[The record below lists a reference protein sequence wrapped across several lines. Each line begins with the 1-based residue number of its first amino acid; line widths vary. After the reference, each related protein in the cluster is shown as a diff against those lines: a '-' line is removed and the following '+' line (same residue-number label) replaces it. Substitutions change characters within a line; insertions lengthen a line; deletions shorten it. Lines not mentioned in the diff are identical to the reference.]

1 MTKTTTNLLLM
12 LITIVGG
19 TYFYST
25 CCSECGNVTSTE
37 IAAGPLITEAPEYTS
52 FPFSVYGNGFSYS
65 TNDNYN
71 FNSSSPTILLPLS
84 QELTAG
90 INELQ
95 RFLESNETSVLNVTG
110 YYKSD
115 EVNNSV
121 FPNLGIARANAIKN
135 DLASKGISTAQI
147 NTMGKVMDEM
157 FAVDTIYRGAAFFSI
172 EKKSNTDE
180 AELKALY
187 DGIKTNP
194 LILYF
199 NTAAASINLDM
210 EQREKVADISKY
222 LDKVDGAKANIVG
235 HTDTTGKATTN
246 MQLGLDRA
254 NFAKQY
260 FIENG
265 IPESKIVVSSKG
277 QTEPIAQNTTEEG
290 KNQNR
295 RTVIT
300 LN

>member
-37 IAAGPLITEAPEYTS
+37 IAEQPLMTEAPEYTS
-52 FPFSVYGNGFSYS
+52 FPFSVDGNGFSYS
-65 TNDNYN
+65 TNDNYD